1 MTAELCLA
9 CGESAVR
16 ERTIPLTFD
25 HAGKRLTILD
35 TQMFCENCGNVS
47 YAGKQISD
55 HEFSIAKAI
64 REAEGL
70 LSAEEL
76 RRIRCKYRLRQT
88 DMEQMLSVG
97 PKTWTRWER
106 GKIPQSKAA
115 DKLIRLIAEDPDVA
129 QRLME
134 QAQINN
140 PEAAQAFERI
150 EADAWRVL
158 QALLGVEP
166 GKVRD
171 RDAKLLTSRPAGE
184 AFETMRNARREAA
197 ARAEAA

>member
-1 MTAELCLA
+1 MSTEQCPE
-9 CGESAVR
+9 CGQVAAQ
-16 ERTIPLTFD
+16 ERVAPYEFEHGGTKLTTMD
-25 HAGKRLTILD
+25 RH
-35 TQMFCENCGNVS
+35 MFCERCETVS

-55 HEFSIAKAI
+55 HELAVARAI

-76 RRIRCKYRLRQT
+76 RRIRSKYRLRQT
-88 DMEQMLSVG
+88 DMEQMLSIG

-106 GKIPQSKAA
+106 GKVPQSKAA

-129 QRLME
+129 HRLME
-134 QAQINN
+134 QARIDN
-140 PEAAQAFERI
+140 PEAAEAFARI

-166 GKVRD
+166 GKVRE
-171 RDAKLLTSRPAGE
+171 RDAGLLANRPAGE
-184 AFETMRNARREAA
+184 AFETMRAARREAA

>member
-1 MTAELCLA
+1 MTAEVCVD
-9 CGESAVR
+9 CGEVATR
-16 ERTIPLTFD
+16 ERVSPFVFE
-25 HAGKRLTILD
+25 HGGKKLSISDR
-35 TQMFCENCGNVS
+35 QMFCEHCGNVS
-47 YAGKQISD
+47 YVGKQISD
-55 HEFSIAKAI
+55 HEFEVAKAI

-76 RRIRCKYRLRQT
+76 RRIRSKYRLRQT
-88 DMEQMLSVG
+88 DMEQMLSIG

-129 QRLME
+129 HRLME
-134 QAQINN
+134 QAQIDN
-140 PEAAQAFERI
+140 PEAAEAFERI

-171 RDAKLLTSRPAGE
+171 RDVGLLTNRRAGE
-184 AFETMRNARREAA
+184 AFETMRMARREAA

>member
-1 MTAELCLA
+1 MSAERCLE
-9 CGESAVR
+9 CGKFAVR
-16 ERTIPLTFD
+16 EQVAPFSFE
-25 HAGKRLTILD
+25 HGGKKLTISD
-35 TQMFCENCGNVS
+35 RHMACDHCGVVT
-47 YAGKQISD
+47 YAGGQISE
-55 HEFSIAKAI
+55 HEFAVAKAI

-70 LSAEEL
+70 LSADEL
-76 RRIRCKYRLRQT
+76 RRIRSKYRLRQT
-88 DMEQMLSVG
+88 DMEQMLAIG

-106 GKIPQSKAA
+106 GKVPQSKAA

-134 QAQINN
+134 QAQIDN
-140 PEAAQAFERI
+140 PEAAAAFERI

-171 RDAKLLTSRPAGE
+171 RDVGLLTNRRAGE
-184 AFETMRNARREAA
+184 AFETMRMARREAA

>member
-1 MTAELCLA
+1 MTGEQCPK
-9 CGESAVR
+9 CGQAGVQ
-16 ERTIPLTFD
+16 ERVAPFAFE
-25 HAGKRLTILD
+25 HGGKSMSIEDR
-35 TQMFCENCGNVS
+35 QMFCENCGNIS

-55 HEFSIAKAI
+55 HEYAVARAI

-76 RRIRCKYRLRQT
+76 RRIRSKYRLRQT

-106 GKIPQSKAA
+106 GKVPQSKAA

-129 QRLME
+129 HRLME
-134 QAQINN
+134 QAAIDN
-140 PEAAQAFERI
+140 PEAAEAFARI

-158 QALLGVEP
+158 LALLGVEP

-171 RDAKLLTSRPAGE
+171 RDVGLFTSRPAGE
-184 AFETMRNARREAA
+184 AFQTMRAARREAA
-197 ARAEAA
+197 ARAETA

>member
-1 MTAELCLA
+1 MSDELCLL

-16 ERTIPLTFD
+16 ERTVPFAFD
-25 HAGKRLTILD
+25 HGGKKLTIMD
-35 TQMFCENCGNVS
+35 RQMVCERCGNIS
-47 YAGKQISD
+47 YVGRQISD
-55 HEFSIAKAI
+55 HELEVARSI
-64 REAEGL
+64 READGL

-88 DMEQMLSVG
+88 DMEQMLSIG

-106 GKIPQSKAA
+106 GKVPQSKAA

-129 QRLME
+129 HRLME

-171 RDAKLLTSRPAGE
+171 RDATLLTSRPAGE